1 VLKIVNAADGSFTEE
16 TPEECFANMK
26 SALER
31 MDKTKNPDATLEDTL
46 IFAERAAQLLQGDHL
61 QLKYPHSDE
70 GGGGIG

>member
-1 VLKIVNAADGSFTEE
+1 
-16 TPEECFANMK
+16 
-26 SALER
+26 
-31 MDKTKNPDATLEDTL
+31 L